1 MKHCLLEAFDRIMD
15 PTIKTSESSVPR
27 KLLQI
32 GKQLQNHFD
41 DLFLTASMKELLQYN
56 TT

>member
-1 MKHCLLEAFDRIMD
+1 MKQCLLEAFDSIMY

-41 DLFLTASMKELLQYN
+41 DLFFTVSMEELLYN
-56 TT
+56 KT